1 MPNATVII
9 IENAERF
16 GLAQLHQLRG
26 RVGRGGAQSYCV
38 LIASSEEKAQAAR
51 LDVLQQSNDG
61 FYIASE
67 DLRLRGPGDVI
78 GTQQSGMNA
87 FQLADIYAD
96 TEILKLASDA
106 VDEILQTDPSLEMYP
121 KLLEKL
127 LNYTTLQEKTLS
139 L

>member
-1 MPNATVII
+1 
-9 IENAERF
+9 
-16 GLAQLHQLRG
+16 
-26 RVGRGGAQSYCV
+26 
-38 LIASSEEKAQAAR
+38 
-51 LDVLQQSNDG
+51 
-61 FYIASE
+61 
-67 DLRLRGPGDVI
+67 
-78 GTQQSGMNA
+78 MNA